1 MGNSTE
7 LQWFAIQTRNHFD
20 RRVKGRL
27 DEAGVECYLPT
38 YTQDRICNGRKR
50 RVELPLI
57 PNVVFVRVA
66 PEACYDILND
76 LSLPARYILDR
87 AENRPAPIC
96 DKQMSDFRFLTEMPG
111 DYLPLIDIPLKTGDR
126 VRVISGPMQGIEGE
140 LIRIKGHR
148 RVVVRL
154 NDVISVATT
163 YIPPA
168 MLEKIDQ

>member
-1 MGNSTE
+1 MGNNAE
-7 LQWFAIQTRNHFD
+7 LQWFAIRTRNHFD
-20 RRVKGRL
+20 RLVKSRL

-38 YTQDRICNGRKR
+38 SMQERIYNGCKR

-66 PEACYDILND
+66 PNSCYDILNE

-87 AENRPAPIC
+87 AEKCPAPIS
-96 DKQMSDFRFLTEMPG
+96 DKQMSDFRFLAEMPS
-111 DYLPLIDIPLKTGDR
+111 DYLSLIDMPLAAGDR
-126 VRVISGPMQGIEGE
+126 VRVISGPMQGLEGE

-154 NDVISVATT
+154 NDVISIATT